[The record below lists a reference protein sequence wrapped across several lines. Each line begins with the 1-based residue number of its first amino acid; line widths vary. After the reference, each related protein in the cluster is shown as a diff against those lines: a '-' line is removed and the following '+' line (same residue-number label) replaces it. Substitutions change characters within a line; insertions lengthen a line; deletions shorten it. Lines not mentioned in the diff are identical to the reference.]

1 MTEPQANHTGALPGG
16 KDPRTIITPHAFS
29 VNEGLLYTP
38 LASPLKRALAI
49 TIDGLVITVLAEE
62 AGVVFVLLVLL
73 ASYLNKR
80 LTSVGRYAK
89 LAIYLLMTLVMLY
102 VLSESLAQR
111 GDGAEN
117 AGAQQSDGISV
128 TQLIALAP
136 NTTALALCENQ
147 RCAEEQA
154 DALAQKLSTSSLS
167 REEAEALL
175 FGTLDEVSLTDAE
188 RMALKERLKVH
199 LAGLPERG
207 SAALIE
213 DKATSAVLQTGSAP
227 DAAQSQDTSPATMKM
242 SPGDDERDIQSGSGF
257 KDFEAAP
264 IGNYSLIQW
273 VKGILN
279 DLGLGF
285 GWAAF
290 YFTVFTA
297 WFDGQTLG
305 KKLLGIR
312 VISLDGSKLG
322 LWAAFGRYGGYGAG
336 FATGLLGFLQ
346 VYWDANRQAIQDK
359 ISSTVVIDLT
369 KPRQTPDPEGNK
381 T

>member
-1 MTEPQANHTGALPGG
+1 MTEPQANHTGTLPGG

-49 TIDGLVITVLAEE
+49 SIDGLVISVLAEE

-73 ASYLNKR
+73 ASLLNKR
-80 LTSVGRYAK
+80 LARIGRYAK
-89 LAIYLLMTLVMLY
+89 LAIYLLMTLVLVY
-102 VLSESLAQR
+102 VVSDNIQNRGQDVTGTGTSQTDALSA
-111 GDGAEN
+111 
-117 AGAQQSDGISV
+117 
-128 TQLIALAP
+128 TQLLTLLPA
-136 NTTALALCENQ
+136 TTALALCDNPS
-147 RCAEEQA
+147 CAAEQA
-154 DALAQKLSTSSLS
+154 EVLATKLAASSLS

-175 FGTLDEVSLTDAE
+175 YGTLDEVSLTDAE
-188 RMALKERLKVH
+188 RTALKARLSAH
-199 LAGLPERG
+199 LTHLPERRAG
-207 SAALIE
+207 IDE
-213 DKATSAVLQTGSAP
+213 PDIPTATL
-227 DAAQSQDTSPATMKM
+227 SPAAADTAQT
-242 SPGDDERDIQSGSGF
+242 DDTPLANEKVSYGRDGENKLPDHTF
-257 KDFEAAP
+257 KSAEAP
-264 IGNYSLIQW
+264 SMGNYSLIEW

-346 VYWDANRQAIQDK
+346 VCWDANRQAIQDK

-369 KPRQTPDPEGNK
+369 KPRQIPDSEGNL

>member
-1 MTEPQANHTGALPGG
+1 MTKPQANHTGALPGG

-38 LASPLKRALAI
+38 LASPVKRALAI
-49 TIDGLVITVLAEE
+49 SIDGLVIAVLAEE

-80 LTSVGRYAK
+80 LTSIGRYAK

-102 VLSESLAQR
+102 VLSESFVQR
-111 GDGAEN
+111 GQVGEN
-117 AGAQQSDGISV
+117 LGERPSDVVSA
-128 TQLIALAP
+128 TQLLALVP
-136 NTTALALCENQ
+136 HTTALALCDTPD
-147 RCAEEQA
+147 CVDEQA
-154 DALAQKLSTSSLS
+154 DALATELAASSLH

-175 FGTLDEVSLTDAE
+175 FGTLDEVSLTDAQ
-188 RMALKERLKVH
+188 RSVLKERLSMR
-199 LAGLPERG
+199 LAQLPLRSANPAG
-207 SAALIE
+207 ADISAAPHAGQGSVPE
-213 DKATSAVLQTGSAP
+213 ADK
-227 DAAQSQDTSPATMKM
+227 
-242 SPGDDERDIQSGSGF
+242 SPGKVTISPGNDDERNVETGS
-257 KDFEAAP
+257 FENAAP
-264 IGNYSLIQW
+264 TGNYSLIQW

-346 VYWDANRQAIQDK
+346 VCWDANRQAIQDK

-369 KPRQTPDPEGNK
+369 KPRQTPISEGNK